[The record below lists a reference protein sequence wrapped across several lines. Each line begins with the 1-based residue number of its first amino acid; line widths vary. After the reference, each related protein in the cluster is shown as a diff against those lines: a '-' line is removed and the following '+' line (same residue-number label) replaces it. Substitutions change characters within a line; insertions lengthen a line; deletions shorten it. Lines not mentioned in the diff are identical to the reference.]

1 MKKFLLPSIIM
12 ALPLSVWGFD
22 VYLYKDAST
31 TPIKTV
37 TNAKQ
42 IIFNADGSTIVDE
55 NNASTV
61 VPLADADFLSFKA
74 SSGVGSIVASKAAVN
89 IADGV
94 LSVSGAEG
102 LQTIEVFAA
111 NGVQVL
117 NFASEGSEASVDL
130 SGLAKGLYM
139 VRVVCINS
147 ATVKKIQL

>member
-22 VYLYKDAST
+22 VFLYKDAST

-42 IIFNADGSTIVDE
+42 IIFNADGSTIIDE

-61 VPLADADFLSFKA
+61 VSLADADFMSFKA
-74 SSGVGSIVASKAAVN
+74 SSGVASIVASKAVVDL
-89 IADGV
+89 ADGV

-102 LQTIEVFAA
+102 LQAIEVFAA
-111 NGVQVL
+111 NGVQVV
-117 NFASEGSEASVDL
+117 NFATKGSEASVDL

-139 VRVVCINS
+139 VRVVCLNS